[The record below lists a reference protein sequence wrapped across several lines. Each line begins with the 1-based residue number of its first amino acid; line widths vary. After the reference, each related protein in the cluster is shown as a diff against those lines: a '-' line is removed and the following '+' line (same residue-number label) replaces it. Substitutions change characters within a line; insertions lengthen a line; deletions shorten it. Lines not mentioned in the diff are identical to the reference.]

1 MWNSQFHFI
10 TQSYFILKYYI
21 PLSHNS
27 DILHNSDMSPQYFD
41 SIPIFLNDRFDTIDF
56 L

>member
-27 DILHNSDMSPQYFD
+27 DMSPQYFN